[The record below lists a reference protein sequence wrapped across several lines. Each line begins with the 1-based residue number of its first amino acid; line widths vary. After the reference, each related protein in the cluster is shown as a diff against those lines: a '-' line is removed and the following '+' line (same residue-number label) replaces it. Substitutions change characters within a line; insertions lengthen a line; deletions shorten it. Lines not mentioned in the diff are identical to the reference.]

1 MKSLYET
8 ILGSTKS
15 GLSSLPIQFSRVYTS
30 NEFDELITDY
40 CSIFNVDSS
49 EYVIKVLEHFL
60 DNLKKLDNNATI
72 QFSTD
77 KYLIDKIKKVKE
89 IDAYK
94 YMSRQKYP
102 ILLKETIGVN
112 TNSPS
117 ILYSY
122 YPYKKYV
129 EKSFKFYTIEQN
141 ILQRY
146 NLI

>member
-1 MKSLYET
+1 MKSLYES

-15 GLSSLPIQFSRVYTS
+15 GLSALPIQFSRVYTS
-30 NEFDELITDY
+30 NEFDKLITDY
-40 CSIFNVDSS
+40 CNIFNVDSS
-49 EYVIKVLEHFL
+49 EYIVKVLEHFL
-60 DNLKKLDNNATI
+60 DSLKKLDNKATI

-77 KYLIDKIKKVKE
+77 KYLLDKIKKAKE
-89 IDAYK
+89 SDAYK

-102 ILLKETIGVN
+102 VLLKETIGIN

-117 ILYSY
+117 TLYGY